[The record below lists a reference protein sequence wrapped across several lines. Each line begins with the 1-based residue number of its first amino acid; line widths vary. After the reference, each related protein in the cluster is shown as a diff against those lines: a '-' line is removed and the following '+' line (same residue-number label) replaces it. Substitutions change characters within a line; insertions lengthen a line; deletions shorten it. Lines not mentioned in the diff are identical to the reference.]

1 MDGVGAGGGKTA
13 AGWRFYRQSVRR
25 PGGVGTLPA
34 VTIPCTHR
42 GNASGAR
49 AGIGTGASQRAQRG
63 SNGADGRRIRRPFL
77 CADACI
83 ARPAR
88 MWPCCRKDEAPTL
101 AGASSFVGADVRQG
115 RNRGDPDFPTDID
128 MEGFR

>member
-13 AGWRFYRQSVRR
+13 AGWRVYRQSVRR

-49 AGIGTGASQRAQRG
+49 AGIGTGASHAR
-63 SNGADGRRIRRPFL
+63 DGEAEGPVVGGLPAPFF
-77 CADACI
+77 CPE
-83 ARPAR
+83 PAR
-88 MWPCCRKDEAPTL
+88 RDDAHKNRQPGRGRA
-101 AGASSFVGADVRQG
+101 AVGASTSDRAGTGGIQISL
-115 RNRGDPDFPTDID
+115 PDID
-128 MEGFR
+128 MDWASRVKT